1 MHSSALFFTL
11 TCDNGD
17 VMILLLFLEPND
29 ESGANVDAS
38 VSCLYELHCLIA
50 HVYLCTHDN
59 VSPVCVWLQKMW
71 RDNRKQFNDIAQSL
85 VRKSLGL

>member
-1 MHSSALFFTL
+1 MNILMLFDQHYSALL
-11 TCDNGD
+11 SPIVKLLLCC
-17 VMILLLFLEPND
+17 LLLFLEPND

-38 VSCLYELHCLIA
+38 VSFLRLHAVIIIIYFL
-50 HVYLCTHDN
+50 
-59 VSPVCVWLQKMW
+59 VCSTVQKMW